1 MMPLKTRNKLAGD
14 DTVVITGFGDSLTNG
29 WLVHTGYLDHLA
41 EMLTARYPRA
51 SVVIHNRGI
60 PGDTAHDAYSRLAR
74 DVISDM
80 PDCVLVQFA
89 LNDLFSG
96 YVPDEFAS
104 HIERIVDR
112 IVGEIDADVVIV
124 SSVPLA
130 PLQDEDAATPY
141 YDILARIA
149 SKRHLTFAAVHSYW
163 QEYCRRGNDCRSLV
177 MIDGVHPTVK
187 GYRIMAEAVMQ
198 VFDMKPVGTP

>member
-1 MMPLKTRNKLAGD
+1 MMPLKTQSKLVRGE
-14 DTVVITGFGDSLTNG
+14 TVVITGFGDSLTNG

-41 EMLTARYPRA
+41 RMLAERYPRA
-51 SVVIHNRGI
+51 SVVIHNRGV
-60 PGDTAHDAYSRLAR
+60 PGDTARDAYSRLSR
-74 DVISDM
+74 DVISDE

-89 LNDLFSG
+89 LNDMFSG
-96 YVPDEFAS
+96 YTPEEFGT
-104 HIERIVDR
+104 HIERIINR
-112 IVGEIDADVVIV
+112 LSRETDADVVIV

-141 YDILARIA
+141 YDRLVRIA
-149 SKRHLTFAAVHSYW
+149 STRRLAFAAVHSFW
-163 QEYCRRGNDCRSLV
+163 KEYCRRGNDCRSLV

-198 VFDMKPVGTP
+198 VLTVEGGEE